1 MPRCNGNNIVAYLGW
16 YAVMSFC
23 LQFDDYIIIACLEWH
38 AVTSVLAVGG
48 ESMATLLVSRLM
60 DLIISIE
67 GD

>member
-1 MPRCNGNNIVAYLGW
+1 
-16 YAVMSFC
+16 MSFC